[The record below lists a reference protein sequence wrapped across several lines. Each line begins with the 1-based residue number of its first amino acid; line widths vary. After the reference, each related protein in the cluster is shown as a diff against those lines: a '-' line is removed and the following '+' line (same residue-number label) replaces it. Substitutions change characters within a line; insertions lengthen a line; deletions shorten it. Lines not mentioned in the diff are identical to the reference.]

1 MQQTAPAPVPA
12 SVRITWS
19 GLTVEH
25 HLQGLFQN
33 FSYAVPDG
41 TVVGVVGPASESL
54 QAALAALV
62 GRYTPI
68 RGTVAIVGAP
78 TAVALLTPT
87 AAGTAGDDPKQKV
100 GEAVLEVARVPKGS
114 RKAEYTEWS
123 LGAAGLGGYE
133 ERVVGDL
140 GVGER
145 LRLGLAMAA
154 AAGASVVAL
163 DVSPVAGEA
172 STGDLMMLLRQLANG
187 GRVVLVGAPA
197 PHELMDL
204 VLNVPVGQEV
214 LQP

>member
-33 FSYAVPDG
+33 FPTPSQMAPSW
-41 TVVGVVGPASESL
+41 ASSA
-54 QAALAALV
+54 QPRRVCKRPWRRWSDA
-62 GRYTPI
+62 GTPI

-100 GEAVLEVARVPKGS
+100 GEAVLEVARVPKGGS

-154 AAGASVVAL
+154 AAGPRWWHWTCRRWRARRAR
-163 DVSPVAGEA
+163 AI
-172 STGDLMMLLRQLANG
+172 
-187 GRVVLVGAPA
+187 
-197 PHELMDL
+197 
-204 VLNVPVGQEV
+204 
-214 LQP
+214 